1 MYSSIFD
8 LWSFQMYA
16 FERSDY
22 SLVVKLCRKH
32 DLSSWRWEIHRAGR
46 SNAVER
52 SSFEFQTIAAAKK
65 EGRQALKQFLFKL
78 YGDFR
83 DYSQQ

>member
-1 MYSSIFD
+1 MYV
-8 LWSFQMYA
+8 A

-22 SLVVKLCRKH
+22 CLVVKLCRKR

-46 SNAVER
+46 SNAVET
-52 SSFEFQTIAAAKK
+52 SSFKFPTIAAANK

-78 YGDFR
+78 YGE
-83 DYSQQ
+83 